1 MDQDKTEL
9 ALVRCDNSEAVNYE
23 LIERGLMCGAWVMKS
38 RWLMLVGRDLGVV
51 GWWDLFIL
59 NLNCSQCTA
68 SQLVP
73 CKQNSTYQIT
83 ISSLLENLLFESN
96 RRKFGKRVNEKIRQ
110 E

>member
-23 LIERGLMCGAWVMKS
+23 LIERGLMCEAWVMKS
-38 RWLMLVGRDLGVV
+38 RWLMMVGWEWLV
-51 GWWDLFIL
+51 GWWELFIL

-73 CKQNSTYQIT
+73 CKQNSTYQIA

>member
-1 MDQDKTEL
+1 MRGLGDEV
-9 ALVRCDNSEAVNYE
+9 ALVDVD
-23 LIERGLMCGAWVMKS
+23 
-38 RWLMLVGRDLGVV
+38 GRDLGVV
-51 GWWDLFIL
+51 GWWELFIL

>member
-1 MDQDKTEL
+1 MRGLGDEV
-9 ALVRCDNSEAVNYE
+9 ALVDVGWE
-23 LIERGLMCGAWVMKS
+23 GLGS
-38 RWLMLVGRDLGVV
+38 GWLV

-73 CKQNSTYQIT
+73 CKQNSTYQIS

>member
-1 MDQDKTEL
+1 
-9 ALVRCDNSEAVNYE
+9 
-23 LIERGLMCGAWVMKS
+23 MCGAWVMKS

-73 CKQNSTYQIT
+73 CKQNSTYQMT

-110 E
+110 ELLDLVPVFDPSRKAEQRDQNLMLQ